1 MDKNLVIERVDL
13 KNFRSHEKYVLECQD
28 KTSLILG
35 ANGCGKTSVLEAIY
49 IALRGKSFR
58 ATDKEILR
66 RGAEFYRIELRYKN
80 GEKIVV
86 VYDKATAKKSF
97 SIKDKKV
104 NRLIKQAKYPVVLF
118 LPEDLH
124 IVASSPT
131 KRREFFDRIIAQVDD
146 KYSSVLAKYNKALKQ
161 RNELLKRE
169 DLNTEML
176 FSWDV
181 LLVKYGVYI
190 REARRRI
197 GGLINNELTKTYGGI
212 AGNDDSCEIK
222 YRSYTESVNE
232 SEFLRL
238 LRMDYDRDKMT
249 GHTGFG
255 VHKDDFEFI
264 FNGSL
269 ADGNASRGE
278 VRSIVLA
285 LKFIEA
291 RIFERELGKKPVV
304 LLDDVFS
311 ELDTDRQK
319 SLVKNFKE
327 HQVILTSVEG
337 INSN

>member
-66 RGAEFYRIELRYKN
+66 RGTEFYRIELRYKN
-80 GEKIVV
+80 GEKIIV

-146 KYSSVLAKYNKALKQ
+146 KYSSVLSKYNKALKQ

-238 LRMDYDRDKMT
+238 LRMDYDRDRIT

-264 FNGSL
+264 FNGSI

-311 ELDTDRQK
+311 ELDADRQK

-337 INSN
+337 LSL